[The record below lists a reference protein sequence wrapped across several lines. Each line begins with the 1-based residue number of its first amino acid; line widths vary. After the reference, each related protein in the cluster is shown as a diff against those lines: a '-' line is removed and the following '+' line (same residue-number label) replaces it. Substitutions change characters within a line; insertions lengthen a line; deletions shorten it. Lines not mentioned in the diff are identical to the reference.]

1 MAENI
6 PVALTIAGSDSGGG
20 AGIEID
26 LRTFWAH
33 GVHGCAAITALT
45 AQNPFGV
52 GLVQGA
58 EPAVL
63 RDQLGRVADAF
74 ALRAAKTGM
83 LLNAALIGVAAD
95 FAEAHPA
102 LPLVVDPVMVA
113 TSGARLLDD
122 SAVGV
127 LTARLLPRATLL
139 TPNLPEAAALLGR
152 PLPAVEAAPQAAA
165 RALAERLGVRVLLKG
180 GHAAARASLD
190 LLAAPEG
197 ACLAFEAPR
206 VEAPL
211 TTHGTGCALSAAIAA
226 GLALGQSLREAV
238 AAAKAYVANLLASAV
253 PAGRAAVY
261 GFAPPAFTSAD
272 VRVSVL
278 P

>member
-20 AGIEID
+20 AGIEAD
-26 LRTFWAH
+26 LRAFWAH

-58 EPAVL
+58 DPAVL

-122 SAVGV
+122 SAVGA
-127 LTARLLPRATLL
+127 LTARLLPRAALV
-139 TPNLPEAAALLGR
+139 TPNRPEAAVLLGQ
-152 PLPAVEAAPQAAA
+152 PLHAVEAAPQAAA

-180 GHAAARASLD
+180 GHAAARVSLD
-190 LLAAPEG
+190 ILAAPDG
-197 ACLAFEAPR
+197 TCLAFEAPC

-226 GLALGQSLREAV
+226 GLALGQPLREAV
-238 AAAKAYVANLLASAV
+238 AAAKAYVANLLAAAV

>member
-52 GLVQGA
+52 GRVQGA
-58 EPAVL
+58 DPAVL
-63 RDQLGRVADAF
+63 RDQLAHVAEAF

-83 LLNAALIGVAAD
+83 LLNAALIDVVAD

-152 PLPAVEAAPQAAA
+152 PLPAVEAAA

-261 GFAPPAFTSAD
+261 GFAPSVFIPAD
-272 VRVSVL
+272 VRVSPL